1 MSRWAVNENKTLIL
15 LRVYKNK
22 VCTCKLFYY
31 KVHLYKLAHNPHT
44 RCHAHYSGVV
54 ESATDREIKTVN
66 TALSAATTT
75 MILEEQ
81 CTHAAHLGLLL
92 DEDLEVL
99 VDDGDGQQDARARA
113 DGAQEVRQHGQR
125 ADTQAAERRRRRD
138 VSVQLVDHRVVS
150 VTAHHHLLFLQLLG
164 DLRTNTLVS
173 THNRYSFA
181 CDQLQ

>member
-1 MSRWAVNENKTLIL
+1 MNQNKTCIL

-44 RCHAHYSGVV
+44 RCHAHYNGVV
-54 ESATDREIKTVN
+54 ESATVREIKTVT
-66 TALSAATTT
+66 TALSAAPTIL
-75 MILEEQ
+75 ILEEQ

-99 VDDGDGQQDARARA
+99 VDDGDGEQDTSAGA
-113 DGAQEVRQHGQR
+113 DGAEEVGENRQR
-125 ADTQAAERRRRRD
+125 SDTEASECGCRRD
-138 VSVQLVDHRVVS
+138 VSVELVDHRVVS

-164 DLRTNTLVS
+164 DLRT
-173 THNRYSFA
+173 
-181 CDQLQ
+181 